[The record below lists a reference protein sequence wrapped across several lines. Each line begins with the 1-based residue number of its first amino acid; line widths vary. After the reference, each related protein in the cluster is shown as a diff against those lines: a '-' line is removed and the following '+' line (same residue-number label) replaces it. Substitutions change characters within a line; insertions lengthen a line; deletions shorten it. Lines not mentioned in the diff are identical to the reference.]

1 MRISLS
7 YEQNLRKFILTTEF
21 KTIKKL
27 ITREM
32 IFSTKL
38 HENFVQCEET
48 TGTHEGKKDLTDS
61 SKNSEYRKCNSLLYH
76 GGGSVQ

>member
-1 MRISLS
+1 MRILLIIK
-7 YEQNLRKFILTTEF
+7 QNFRKFILTTEF
-21 KTIKKL
+21 KTIHKF

-48 TGTHEGKKDLTDS
+48 TGTHE
-61 SKNSEYRKCNSLLYH
+61 
-76 GGGSVQ
+76 